1 MKKHRIYRLKIGSWR
16 LYLANCR
23 LKKMN
28 PAGVRR
34 GSKSY
39 YPAIMAI
46 RRRRY
51 KLTGGCCELCG
62 CSLDKDNA
70 QMHHVLPMAEFP
82 QYATNPDNLEMVCDE
97 CHHALHLNPYA
108 NLRHMEQKAQ
118 HFGFNLQE
126 YFNEK
131 KTCNQDTH

>member
-16 LYLANCR
+16 LYFANCR

-28 PAGVRR
+28 PSNAARRSGNVSTAITAYKNRHYRLNGGV
-34 GSKSY
+34 
-39 YPAIMAI
+39 
-46 RRRRY
+46 
-51 KLTGGCCELCG
+51 CDVCG
-62 CSLDKDNA
+62 KKVHRDEIQL
-70 QMHHVLPMAEFP
+70 HHVLPMAEFP

-97 CHHALHLNPYA
+97 CHHAIHLNPYA
-108 NLRHMEQKAQ
+108 NLHHMEKKAQ

-131 KTCNQDTH
+131 KTCN